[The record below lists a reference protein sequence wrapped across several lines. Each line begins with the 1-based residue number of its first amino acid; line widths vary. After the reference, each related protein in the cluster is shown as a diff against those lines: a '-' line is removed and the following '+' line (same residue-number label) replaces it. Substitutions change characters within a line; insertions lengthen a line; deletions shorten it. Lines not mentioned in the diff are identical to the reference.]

1 MSQLAPDAS
10 VAIAVAGAT
19 IAAAEEAVVPIVV
32 DSIAVLV
39 NSAPV
44 TSKPHRLQLA
54 RQ

>member
-19 IAAAEEAVVPIVV
+19 IAAAEEAVVPIIV

-39 NSAPV
+39 NSGPV
-44 TSKPHRLQLA
+44 STELHRLQLA
-54 RQ
+54 RK